1 MEFTRRR
8 VRPVSRVNDVRFCT
22 NGFGTACDVPQA
34 RLGCKQG
41 ISRVH
46 EHATEALMLARPFRF
61 IAPALA
67 ALGLIGLRLVSP
79 LIGPATPP
87 SPSAVEDGRVV
98 FRHYL

>member
-1 MEFTRRR
+1 
-8 VRPVSRVNDVRFCT
+8 
-22 NGFGTACDVPQA
+22 
-34 RLGCKQG
+34 
-41 ISRVH
+41 
-46 EHATEALMLARPFRF
+46 MLVRPFRF

-79 LIGPATPP
+79 LIGPAAPS